1 MLTVSNTSPISNLTI
16 IGQLDLLREQF
27 GKLWIPLAVF
37 AESDRIAHEQARH
50 VILQAI
56 ENGWLIVHPA
66 ADIHVVNL
74 LLSDLHPGEAE
85 AIALALEMKADLL
98 LIDEREGRRI
108 ARESGLTVRG
118 VLGVLLRAK
127 KTGRI
132 ATMKTSIDTLK
143 NQAGFFIAAEL
154 EKTSL
159 PKQANNRLP
168 PELLNHPNQQQAAD
182 HRHGQQPKPIPQA
195 PI

>member
-1 MLTVSNTSPISNLTI
+1 MRTVSNTSPISNLAI

-27 GKLWIPLAVF
+27 GKVWILLAVF
-37 AESDRIAHEQARH
+37 AESDRIAHEQTRH

-56 ENGWLIVHPA
+56 ESGWLVVHTA

-74 LLSDLHPGEAE
+74 LLSDLHRGEAE

-118 VLGVLLRAK
+118 ILGVLLRGK

-132 ATMKTSIDTLK
+132 ATMKTSIEKLK
-143 NQAGFFIAAEL
+143 NQAGFFIATEL
-154 EKTSL
+154 EKSIL
-159 PKQANNRLP
+159 VEAG
-168 PELLNHPNQQQAAD
+168 E
-182 HRHGQQPKPIPQA
+182 
-195 PI
+195 

>member
-1 MLTVSNTSPISNLTI
+1 MRTVSNTSPISNLAI

-27 GKLWIPLAVF
+27 GKVWIPLAVF
-37 AESDRIAHEQARH
+37 AESDRTAHAPTRH

-56 ENGWLIVHPA
+56 ESGWRVVHPA
-66 ADIHVVNL
+66 ADIDVVNL
-74 LLSDLHPGEAE
+74 LLSDLHRGEAE
-85 AIALALEMKADLL
+85 AIDLALEMKADLL

-118 VLGVLLRAK
+118 ILGVLLRAK

-132 ATMKTSIDTLK
+132 ATMKTSIDKLK

-154 EKTSL
+154 EKSIL
-159 PKQANNRLP
+159 A
-168 PELLNHPNQQQAAD
+168 EA
-182 HRHGQQPKPIPQA
+182 GE
-195 PI
+195 